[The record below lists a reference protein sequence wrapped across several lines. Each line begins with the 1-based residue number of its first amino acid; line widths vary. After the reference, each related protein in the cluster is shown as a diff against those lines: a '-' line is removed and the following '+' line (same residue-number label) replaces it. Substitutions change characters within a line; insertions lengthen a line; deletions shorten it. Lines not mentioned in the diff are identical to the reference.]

1 MGTEPSAG
9 APDNLG
15 AHIAS
20 SARWVTASTVIAV
33 AATWLT
39 TVALSR
45 VLEPHEFGLAAL
57 AILAVAVFQL
67 FQDSGLHAALI
78 QRRDGIHAAA
88 DSAALYAPLTGLVLA
103 GLCVAASP
111 LAARFFHQ
119 AGVAPLVRG
128 LAVVFVLRSFAI
140 VPGALIQRE
149 LLFARQAVIS
159 IGSSVLYLGSA
170 FGLALAGA
178 GAWSVV
184 GGQVVVSAW
193 VAGAAWTVTPYRPD
207 PRRAS
212 LVELRRLLRYGRHII
227 AGNVVGFVNSNTDPL
242 AVGRLFGPVSLG
254 AYTIGFQTGSQAV
267 TVVTGIANV
276 LVFPAYAKVQ
286 DDLAR
291 FRRAYLRSL
300 RFICTI
306 SPPVAFGLAAVS
318 SVLVPAVYGSRWN
331 AAIPVLAIISFYGL
345 FLSVSAT
352 TGEVFKAAGRPELF
366 FQMGLVQIV
375 LLFALIAGLYP
386 FGIVGFAAAR
396 AGATLLMGVVA
407 LVAAGRI
414 LELPLVEWMRAVGAP
429 FAAAFAMG
437 AGVTLTRVAL
447 AAAVGTHAWQLAP
460 LVAEGAI
467 LYPVLLRLLA
477 PARWHEFVDDVEQI
491 VPLRRGAAHLAT
503 RRALHLARRG
513 AQPGR

>member
-1 MGTEPSAG
+1 MVTGPSAG
-9 APDNLG
+9 VPDNLG
-15 AHIAS
+15 AQIAS
-20 SARWVTASTVIAV
+20 SARWVTASTLIAA

-45 VLEPHEFGLAAL
+45 VLERREFGLAAL

-78 QRRDGIHAAA
+78 QRRDGIRAAA
-88 DSAALYAPLTGLVLA
+88 DTAALYAPLTGLALA

-128 LAVVFVLRSFAI
+128 LAAVFVLRSFAI

-149 LLFARQAVIS
+149 LLFARQAAIS
-159 IGSSVLYLGSA
+159 IGSSLLYLGSA

-184 GGQVVVSAW
+184 GAQLAVSAW
-193 VAGAAWTVTPYRPD
+193 AAGAAWTVTPYRPD

-212 LVELRRLLRYGRHII
+212 LVELRRLLRYGRHIV
-227 AGNVVGFVNSNTDPL
+227 AGNAVGFVNSNTDPV

-276 LVFPAYAKVQ
+276 LVFPAYAKLQ

-318 SVLVPAVYGSRWN
+318 DVLVPAVYGSRWS

-375 LLFALIAGLYP
+375 LLFALIAALFP

-396 AGATLLMGVVA
+396 AGATFLMGVVA

-414 LELPLVEWMRAVGAP
+414 LELPLVEWLRAIRAP
-429 FAAAFAMG
+429 FAAALVMG
-437 AGVTLTRVAL
+437 AGVALTRAAL
-447 AAAVGTHAWQLAP
+447 AAAAGTQPWQLAP
-460 LVAEGAI
+460 LVAEGAV
-467 LYPVLLRLLA
+467 LYPVALRLLA
-477 PARWHEFVDDVEQI
+477 PARWREFVGDLEQI
-491 VPLRRGAAHLAT
+491 VPLRRATARLVT
-503 RRALHLARRG
+503 RRGPHLPRRG
-513 AQPGR
+513 EEPGR